1 MWYSTPPFPLFY
13 SLSHSWVT
21 ALFTFILRRLLF
33 ALLLLLAVSFF
44 TYLIFAM
51 LPSDPAALTCSKN
64 CKPEIIAANRIRLG
78 YDKPL
83 LEQYWLFLKGI
94 FVGRDYG
101 MGQAAFSCPAPSLGY
116 SFSQHAC
123 VSTLIGST
131 FPVTA
136 YLSIGAFVLWMLIG
150 VGLGAVAALNKGK
163 WQDRFANMFTAVGV
177 SLPTFYVGLLVLF
190 SVVIWLQLL
199 PFPSYESPFVNLS
212 GFLTTMILPWVTLA
226 VLSAASYTRL
236 TRNGMLEAMNEDFVR
251 LGVAKGLRRPVI
263 LRRYVLRSALVPIV
277 TIAGLDFA
285 ALLGGAI
292 ITESVFSLPG
302 MGRLAIHAVIDS
314 DLPVLVGTTMV
325 AAVFIV
331 LANVVVDI
339 SYGFLDPRVRVR

>member
-1 MWYSTPPFPLFY
+1 MFVF
-13 SLSHSWVT
+13 V
-21 ALFTFILRRLLF
+21 ARRLFF
-33 ALLLLLAVSFF
+33 ALLLLLAVSLF
-44 TYLIFAM
+44 TYLIFSI
-51 LPSDPAALTCSKN
+51 LPSDPAALTCGKN
-64 CKPEIIAANRIRLG
+64 CKPELIEANRVRLG
-78 YDKPL
+78 YDKPVM
-83 LEQYWLFLKGI
+83 EQYWNFLKGI

-101 MGQAAFSCPAPSLGY
+101 TGQAAFSCPAPSLGY
-116 SFSQHAC
+116 SFSQHEC
-123 VSTLIGST
+123 VTTLIAKT

-136 YLSIGAFVLWMLIG
+136 YLSLGAFVLWMAIG
-150 VGLGAVAALNKGK
+150 ISLGSIAALHKGK
-163 WQDRFANMFTAVGV
+163 WQDRLANGFTAVGV
-177 SLPTFYVGLLVLF
+177 SLPTFYIGLLVLF
-190 SVVIWLQLL
+190 SVVIWLGLL
-199 PFPSYESPFVNLS
+199 PFPSYESPFEDPAA
-212 GFLTTMILPWVTLA
+212 FFTAMILPWLTLA

-251 LGVAKGLRRPVI
+251 LGVAKGLTRRVI
-263 LRRYVLRSALVPIV
+263 LRKYVLRSALVPII

-302 MGRLAIHAVIDS
+302 MGRMSIRAVVES

-339 SYGFLDPRVRVR
+339 LYGVLDPRVRSK

>member
-1 MWYSTPPFPLFY
+1 MFLF
-13 SLSHSWVT
+13 
-21 ALFTFILRRLLF
+21 IMRRLFF
-33 ALLLLLAVSFF
+33 ALLLLLAVSVV
-44 TYLIFAM
+44 TYLLFSA
-51 LPSDPAALTCSKN
+51 LPVDPAALTCGKN
-64 CKPEIIAANRIRLG
+64 CKPDLIAANRVRLG
-78 YDKPL
+78 YDKPII
-83 LEQYWLFLKGI
+83 EQYWLFLKGI

-116 SFSQHAC
+116 SFSQHEC
-123 VSTLIGST
+123 VTTLIGKT

-136 YLSIGAFVLWMLIG
+136 FLSIGAFILWMFIG
-150 VGLGAVAALNKGK
+150 VGSGAIAALNKGR
-163 WQDRFANMFTAVGV
+163 WQDRLANTFTAIGV

-190 SVVIWLQLL
+190 SVVIWLGIL
-199 PFPSYESPFVNLS
+199 PFPHYESPLEDPVK
-212 GFLTTMILPWVTLA
+212 FLNAMILPWITLA

-251 LGVAKGLRRPVI
+251 LGVAKGLTRRV
-263 LRRYVLRSALVPIV
+263 VLRKYVMRSAMVPIV

-302 MGRLAIHAVIDS
+302 MGKLSIRAVVES

-331 LANVVVDI
+331 LANVIVDI
-339 SYGFLDPRVRVR
+339 SYGFLDPRVREK

>member
-1 MWYSTPPFPLFY
+1 VFLFI
-13 SLSHSWVT
+13 V
-21 ALFTFILRRLLF
+21 RRLFF
-33 ALLLLLAVSFF
+33 AVVLLLAVSIF

-51 LPSDPAALTCSKN
+51 LPADPAALTCGKN
-64 CKPEIIAANRIRLG
+64 CKPDIIEANRIRLG
-78 YDKPL
+78 YDKSL
-83 LEQYWLFLKGI
+83 VEQYWLFLKGI

-101 MGQAAFSCPAPSLGY
+101 TGATAFSCPAPSLGY
-116 SFSQHAC
+116 SFGQHDC
-123 VSTLIGST
+123 VTTLIGKT

-136 YLSIGAFVLWMLIG
+136 YLSLGAFVLWMFFGIS
-150 VGLGAVAALNKGK
+150 LGSIAALKKGK
-163 WQDRFANMFTAVGV
+163 WQDRLATGFSAVGV
-177 SLPTFYVGLLVLF
+177 SLPTFYIGLLVLF
-190 SVVIWLQLL
+190 SVVIWLQIL
-199 PFPSYESPFVNLS
+199 PFPSYESPFDDPMKFLS
-212 GFLTTMILPWVTLA
+212 TMILPWLVLA

-251 LGVAKGLRRPVI
+251 LGVAKGLKQRVI
-263 LRRYVLRSALVPIV
+263 LRKYVMRQALVPIV

-285 ALLGGAI
+285 GLLGGAI

-302 MGRLAIHAVIDS
+302 MGRMSIRAVVDS

-339 SYGFLDPRVRVR
+339 AYGFLDPRVRVK

>member
-1 MWYSTPPFPLFY
+1 MYI
-13 SLSHSWVT
+13 
-21 ALFTFILRRLLF
+21 FIARRLLF

-44 TYLIFAM
+44 TYMLFAM
-51 LPSDPAALTCSKN
+51 LPADPAALTCGKN
-64 CKPEIIAANRIRLG
+64 CKPELIAANRVRLG

-101 MGQAAFSCPAPSLGY
+101 TGQAAFSCPAPSLGY
-116 SFSQHAC
+116 SFSQHEC
-123 VSTLIGST
+123 VTTLIKRT

-136 YLSIGAFVLWMLIG
+136 YLSLGAFVLWMAIG
-150 VGLGAVAALNKGK
+150 IGSGAVAALNKGK
-163 WQDRFANMFTAVGV
+163 WQDRLATAFSAAGV
-177 SLPTFYVGLLVLF
+177 SLPSFYIGLLVLF
-190 SVVIWLQLL
+190 SVVIWLRLL
-199 PFPSYESPFVNLS
+199 PFPAYASPFDDPKA
-212 GFLTTMILPWVTLA
+212 FLTTMILPCLTLA

-251 LGVAKGLRRPVI
+251 LGVAKGLTRRVI
-263 LRRYVLRSALVPIV
+263 LRKYVLRSALVPIV

-302 MGRLAIHAVIDS
+302 MGRMSIRAVVES

-331 LANVVVDI
+331 VANVIVDI
-339 SYGFLDPRVRVR
+339 MYGVLDPRVRTK

>member
-1 MWYSTPPFPLFY
+1 MLVF
-13 SLSHSWVT
+13 V
-21 ALFTFILRRLLF
+21 ARRLLF
-33 ALLLLLAVSFF
+33 AVGLLLAVSLF
-44 TYLIFAM
+44 TYLLFSM
-51 LPSDPAALTCSKN
+51 LPADPAALTCGKN
-64 CKPEIIAANRIRLG
+64 CKPDLIEANRVRLG
-78 YDKPL
+78 YDKPV

-94 FVGRDYG
+94 FAGRTYG
-101 MGQAAFSCPAPSLGY
+101 TGAAAFTCGAPSLGY
-116 SFSQHAC
+116 SFSQHEC
-123 VSTLIGST
+123 VTTMIANT

-136 YLSIGAFVLWMLIG
+136 YLSIGAFVLWML
-150 VGLGAVAALNKGK
+150 LGISLGSVAALKRGK
-163 WQDRFANMFTAVGV
+163 WQDRLATTFSAVGV
-177 SLPTFYVGLLVLF
+177 SLPTFYIGLLVLF
-190 SVVIWLQLL
+190 TVVIWLGIM
-199 PFPSYESPFVNLS
+199 PFPHYESPFENIV
-212 GFLTTMILPWVTLA
+212 GFFNALILPWLTLA

-251 LGVAKGLRRPVI
+251 LGIAKGLRRGVI

-302 MGRLAIHAVIDS
+302 MGRMSIRAVVES

-325 AAVFIV
+325 AALFIV

-339 SYGFLDPRVRVR
+339 LYGVLDPRVRTK

>member
-1 MWYSTPPFPLFY
+1 MLLFI
-13 SLSHSWVT
+13 
-21 ALFTFILRRLLF
+21 ARRLFF
-33 ALLLLLAVSFF
+33 ALMLLLAVSLF
-44 TYLIFAM
+44 TYLLFSM
-51 LPSDPAALTCSKN
+51 LPADPAALTCGKN
-64 CKPEIIAANRIRLG
+64 CKPEIIEANRIRLG
-78 YDKPL
+78 YDKPIF
-83 LEQYWLFLKGI
+83 EQYWNFLRGI

-101 MGQAAFSCPAPSLGY
+101 TGAAAFSCPAPSLGY
-116 SFSQHAC
+116 SFSQHEC
-123 VSTLIGST
+123 VTTLITRT

-136 YLSIGAFVLWMLIG
+136 YLSIGALILWMTLG
-150 VGLGAVAALNKGK
+150 VSLGSVAALRKGK
-163 WQDRFANMFTAVGV
+163 WQDKAATTFSAVGV
-177 SLPTFYVGLLVLF
+177 SLPTFYIGLLVLF
-190 SVVIWLQLL
+190 SFCIWLRIL
-199 PFPSYESPFVNLS
+199 PFPKYESPFENPLA
-212 GFLTTMILPWVTLA
+212 FLKTMILPWSTLA

-251 LGVAKGLRRPVI
+251 LGIAKGLQRRTI
-263 LRRYVLRSALVPIV
+263 LRKYVLRSALVPIV

-302 MGRLAIHAVIDS
+302 MGRMSIRAVVES

-339 SYGFLDPRVRVR
+339 LYGVLDPRVRSK